1 MKTKLIPLV
10 GLIVFGSSAS
20 AQVTLEIKHQE
31 KSSFTTQTDIK
42 IAQTLQIAGQEIKT
56 KNAQVLITEHATG
69 ARDADG
75 TVRTKSTIKKWTA
88 KWEFPGGIAMEFD
101 SAVPDRKAP
110 IAQLEPVLEVV
121 RVILKTPLT
130 YVFKKDGLAETVE
143 LPEGAANDLPA
154 QFKDELNPKKL
165 AAQLKDIQAVLPDK
179 AVSKG
184 DTWVRDRKMHL
195 GGGQVMAMRIDYKY
209 EGTVKRN
216 GRELD
221 RITGKVTS
229 VGYDQEGEAIGPLK
243 VKDSE
248 LKPAKSSLEMFFD
261 RKLGRFVE
269 VKSLIQIKG
278 DMTFEANGME
288 LPGKLDL
295 TMESNTKDLPVE
307 K

>member
-1 MKTKLIPLV
+1 MKSKLIPMISLM
-10 GLIVFGSSAS
+10 VFVASAS

-31 KSSFTTQTDIK
+31 KTTHTTQTDIK
-42 IAQTLQIAGQEIKT
+42 IAQTLQLAGQEVIT
-56 KNAQVLITEHATG
+56 KNAQVLIIEHATG
-69 ARDADG
+69 ARAGDG
-75 TVRTKSTIKKWTA
+75 TVRTKSTIKKWTG
-88 KWEFPGGIAMEFD
+88 KWEFPSGIAMEFNSD
-101 SAVPDRKAP
+101 VPDRKAP
-110 IAQLEPVLEVV
+110 IEQLEPVLEVV
-121 RVILKTPLT
+121 RVMLKTPMTL
-130 YVFKKDGLAETVE
+130 VFGKDGLVKTVE
-143 LPEGAANDLPA
+143 IPEGAGKDLPD

-165 AAQLKDIQAVLPDK
+165 AAQVKDLQAILPDK

-184 DTWVRDRKMHL
+184 DTWVRNQNAYL
-195 GGGQVMAMRIDYKY
+195 GGGQVMSFRIDYKY

-216 GRELD
+216 GRDLD

-229 VGYDQEGEAIGPLK
+229 VGYDQEGDAPGPLK

-248 LKPAKSSLEMFFD
+248 LKPAKSTLEIFFD

-269 VKSLIQIKG
+269 MRSLIQIKG

-295 TMESNTKDLPVE
+295 TMGNHVKDLPPE

>member
-1 MKTKLIPLV
+1 MKTTLIPFIGLV
-10 GLIVFGSSAS
+10 AFVANTG

-31 KSSFTTQTDIK
+31 KTIHTTQTDIK
-42 IAQTLQIAGQEIKT
+42 IAQTLQLAEQEIVT
-56 KNAQVLITEHATG
+56 KNSQILITEHATG
-69 ARDADG
+69 ARAGDG
-75 TVRTKSTIKKWTA
+75 TLRIKTTIKKRTG

-110 IAQLEPVLEVV
+110 IAELEP
-121 RVILKTPLT
+121 ILTILRFSIKTPIT
-130 YVFKKDGLAETVE
+130 QVFNKDGSVKTVE
-143 LPEGAANDLPA
+143 VPEDAARDLPDLFKNDLS
-154 QFKDELNPKKL
+154 PKRL
-165 AAQLKDIQAVLPDK
+165 TAQLKEQHASLPDK

-184 DTWVRDRKMHL
+184 DTWVRDQNALL
-195 GGGQVMAMRIDYKY
+195 GGGQVMTFRIDYKY

-221 RITGKVTS
+221 HITGKVTD
-229 VGYDQEGEAIGPLK
+229 VAYDQEDDAPGPLK

-248 LKPAKSSLEMFFD
+248 LKPAKSSLEIFFD

-269 VKSLIQIKG
+269 MKSLIQIKG

-295 TMESNTKDLPVE
+295 TMESNTRELQPE

>member
-1 MKTKLIPLV
+1 MKTKLIPMISLM
-10 GLIVFGSSAS
+10 VFVASAS

-31 KSSFTTQTDIK
+31 KTTHTTQTEIK
-42 IAQTLQIAGQEIKT
+42 IAQTLQLAGQEIVT
-56 KNAQVLITEHATG
+56 KNSQVLITEHATG
-69 ARDADG
+69 ALADDG
-75 TVRTKSTIKKWTA
+75 TLCTKVTIKKWTG
-88 KWEFPGGIAMEFD
+88 KWEFPGGISMEFD
-101 SAVPDRKAP
+101 SAVSDRKAP
-110 IAQLEPVLEVV
+110 IAELEP
-121 RVILKTPLT
+121 ILTILRISVKTPIT
-130 YVFKKDGLAETVE
+130 QVFNKDGSVKTVE
-143 LPEGAANDLPA
+143 VPEDAVRDLPDP
-154 QFKDELNPKKL
+154 FKNELNPKKL
-165 AAQLKDIQAVLPDK
+165 TAQLKEQHASLHDK

-184 DTWVRDRKMHL
+184 DTWVRDQNAHL
-195 GGGQVMAMRIDYKY
+195 GGGQVMTFRIDYKY

-221 RITGKVTS
+221 HITGKVTD
-229 VGYDQEGEAIGPLK
+229 VAYDQEDDAPGPLK

-248 LKPAKSSLEMFFD
+248 LKPAKSSLEIFFD

-295 TMESNTKDLPVE
+295 TMESNIRELPPE